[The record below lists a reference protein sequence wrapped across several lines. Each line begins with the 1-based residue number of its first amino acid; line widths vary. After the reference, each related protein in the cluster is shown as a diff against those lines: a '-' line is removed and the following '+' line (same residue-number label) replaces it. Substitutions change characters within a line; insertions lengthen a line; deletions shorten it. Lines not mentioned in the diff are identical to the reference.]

1 MSNEIIPLSEELLA
15 LLGSG
20 EINALG
26 LPKHEIFLLDIV
38 VAGTTFCPVVPAL
51 RAELLPETMLR
62 MVRCPDNEHDRYAI
76 AIYYKENRIGY
87 VPREL
92 NLVISRL
99 MDAGLFQRGGKI
111 RRLREVTNVTHRCL
125 HVEVVAKKPPNGS
138 GFRRGLDNHEF
149 LVCFSH

>member
-62 MVRCPDNEHDRYAI
+62 MVRCPDNEHDRHAI

-99 MDAGLFQRGGKI
+99 MDAGKEFYAR
-111 RRLREVTNVTHRCL
+111 V
-125 HVEVVAKKPPNGS
+125 VEVKQLNEWTRIAAILFMV
-138 GFRRGLDNHEF
+138 E
-149 LVCFSH
+149 

>member
-1 MSNEIIPLSEELLA
+1 MSNEIIPLSKELLA
-15 LLGSG
+15 QLGSG

-99 MDAGLFQRGGKI
+99 MDAGKEFYAR
-111 RRLREVTNVTHRCL
+111 V
-125 HVEVVAKKPPNGS
+125 VEVKQLNEWTRIASKIFMV
-138 GFRRGLDNHEF
+138 E
-149 LVCFSH
+149 

>member
-76 AIYYKENRIGY
+76 AIYYKETRIGY

-99 MDAGLFQRGGKI
+99 MDAGKEFYAR
-111 RRLREVTNVTHRCL
+111 V
-125 HVEVVAKKPPNGS
+125 VEVKQLNEWTRIAAKI
-138 GFRRGLDNHEF
+138 FMVE
-149 LVCFSH
+149 

>member
-1 MSNEIIPLSEELLA
+1 MGSEMCIRD
-15 LLGSG
+15 S
-20 EINALG
+20 
-26 LPKHEIFLLDIV
+26 
-38 VAGTTFCPVVPAL
+38 VVPAL

-99 MDAGLFQRGGKI
+99 MDAGKEFYAR
-111 RRLREVTNVTHRCL
+111 V
-125 HVEVVAKKPPNGS
+125 VEVKQLNEWTRIAAKL
-138 GFRRGLDNHEF
+138 FMVE
-149 LVCFSH
+149 

>member
-99 MDAGLFQRGGKI
+99 MDAGKEFYAR
-111 RRLREVTNVTHRCL
+111 V
-125 HVEVVAKKPPNGS
+125 VEVKQLNEWTRIAAKI
-138 GFRRGLDNHEF
+138 FMVE
-149 LVCFSH
+149 

>member
-1 MSNEIIPLSEELLA
+1 MSNEIIPLSKELLA

-51 RAELLPETMLR
+51 RAEMLPETMLR

-99 MDAGLFQRGGKI
+99 MDAGKEFYAR
-111 RRLREVTNVTHRCL
+111 V
-125 HVEVVAKKPPNGS
+125 VEVKQLNEWSRIAAKI
-138 GFRRGLDNHEF
+138 FMVE
-149 LVCFSH
+149 

>member
-1 MSNEIIPLSEELLA
+1 MSKEIIPLSEELLA

-99 MDAGLFQRGGKI
+99 MGAGKEFYAR
-111 RRLREVTNVTHRCL
+111 V
-125 HVEVVAKKPPNGS
+125 VEVKQLNEWTRIAAKI
-138 GFRRGLDNHEF
+138 FMVE
-149 LVCFSH
+149 

>member
-1 MSNEIIPLSEELLA
+1 MSKEIIPLSEELLA

-99 MDAGLFQRGGKI
+99 MDAGKEFYAR
-111 RRLREVTNVTHRCL
+111 V
-125 HVEVVAKKPPNGS
+125 VEVKQLNEWTRIAAKI
-138 GFRRGLDNHEF
+138 FMVE
-149 LVCFSH
+149 

>member
-99 MDAGLFQRGGKI
+99 MDAGKEFYAR
-111 RRLREVTNVTHRCL
+111 V
-125 HVEVVAKKPPNGS
+125 VEVKQLNEWTRIATKIFMV
-138 GFRRGLDNHEF
+138 E
-149 LVCFSH
+149 

>member
-99 MDAGLFQRGGKI
+99 MDAGKEFYAR
-111 RRLREVTNVTHRCL
+111 V
-125 HVEVVAKKPPNGS
+125 VEVKQLNEWIRIAAKI
-138 GFRRGLDNHEF
+138 FMVE
-149 LVCFSH
+149 

>member
-1 MSNEIIPLSEELLA
+1 MSNEIIPLSKELLA

-99 MDAGLFQRGGKI
+99 MDAGKEFYAR
-111 RRLREVTNVTHRCL
+111 V
-125 HVEVVAKKPPNGS
+125 VEVKQLNEWTRIASKIFMV
-138 GFRRGLDNHEF
+138 E
-149 LVCFSH
+149 